1 MFVFPYFGSINPQ
14 AEFAGYDSIF
24 FSLNMG
30 TVFFL
35 ALALISSILIYGLL
49 LILKLVIK
57 PITWLK
63 MKIEAYLFWN
73 GMLRFL
79 IESYFEIVIA
89 VGINS
94 VFLDATF
101 KTEMMSFPGV
111 VISTCFC
118 ALFLTII
125 IGLPIFILA
134 FYLSNYEHWNQ
145 PKFRSKYGTVLDS
158 MRTTRYRESRKS
170 LHKW

>member
-1 MFVFPYFGSINPQ
+1 MNT
-14 AEFAGYDSIF
+14 
-24 FSLNMG
+24 G

-35 ALALISSILIYGLL
+35 AVTLISLILIYGLL

-63 MKIEAYLFWN
+63 MKIETYLFWN
-73 GMLRFL
+73 GILRFL
-79 IESYFEIVIA
+79 VESYFEIVIA

-94 VFLDATF
+94 VFWDTTV

-118 ALFLTII
+118 ALFMII
-125 IGLPIFILA
+125 SVGLPIFILS
-134 FYLSNYEHWNQ
+134 FYLSNNDHWNQ
-145 PKFRSKYGTVLDS
+145 PKFISKYGTVLDS
-158 MRTTRYRESRKS
+158 MRTLIYRKS
-170 LHKW
+170 RGN